1 MNRKRMHLRMS
12 YLTIQIERLRQVT
25 VARTDA
31 DDGLV
36 AVEIRSDSLLVHHFV
51 VEIIERFFHLER
63 E

>member
-1 MNRKRMHLRMS
+1 MS

-25 VARTDA
+25 IARTDA

-51 VEIIERFFHLER
+51 VEIIERFLHLEQ